1 MSFFTAQTRKV
12 EIEGPGGMNFVTVRK
27 LNYGEQQAVISASTS
42 VDMGGGNTD
51 NANIKIDPAK
61 MQELQLV
68 AAIVSWEGPDFDRPL
83 NKANVLALPVD
94 IAAAITEGID
104 SINEP
109 IEADEK
115 KA

>member
-12 EIEGPGGMNFVTVRK
+12 EIEGPGGTNVVTVRK
-27 LNYGEQQAVISASTS
+27 LNYGEQQGVISASTS
-42 VDMGGGNTD
+42 VDMAGGTD
-51 NANIKIDPAK
+51 ANIKIDPAK

-94 IAAAITEGID
+94 IAAAITAGVEGL
-104 SINEP
+104 NEP
-109 IEADEK
+109 LDDAEK
-115 KA
+115 NA